1 MGKTIQ
7 KVMII
12 LFLIAIVG
20 MFVLSLFPNR

>member
-1 MGKTIQ
+1 MSKVVQ

-12 LFLIAIVG
+12 LFLIAMVG